1 MSVNDTLP
9 VGEMLK
15 SNLPVG
21 WNTFQSFLIDELK
34 RKPESLGVV
43 RRNFHLAAGYFSSH
57 PFNRQSVTAFFK
69 ERREKYHNKNSSL
82 NSYVKLFKNIGKAYA
97 YSHPKDDIYE
107 WLLKLTYYPVEREY
121 KDVLTTD
128 EQKMIYN
135 YHSSSR
141 SYTDPLLEARYSAIF
156 MTLGLCAMRISE
168 LCNLRWDDYLGDRLI
183 LRHTKTKESRI
194 VPLVASLSSRIDKL
208 PRYDHGYVFGSPRAA
223 AIPTRVLYELKKRC
237 QELGIKKQINNH
249 TFRRTFITD
258 AINNGEDVIRVSRIA
273 GHRNTNTTN
282 GYYYGT
288 PADLLPVVERL
299 PVAIGDATFESIK
312 TAVRRFALYFRGS
325 RFPVVMVDNEGEVG
339 FVVKKR
345 VVFGE

>member
-1 MSVNDTLP
+1 MEDAGTLP
-9 VGEMLK
+9 VGEMQK
-15 SNLPVG
+15 SNLPIG
-21 WNTFQSFLIDELK
+21 WDTFQSFLIDELK
-34 RKPESLGVV
+34 RKPDSLGVV
-43 RRNFHLAAGYFSSH
+43 RRNFMLAAGFFSSH
-57 PFNRQSVTAFFK
+57 PFTKESVNTFFK
-69 ERREKYHNKNSSL
+69 IRREKYKNKNSSL
-82 NSYVKLFKNIGKAYA
+82 NSYIKLFKNIGKAYA
-97 YSHPKDDIYE
+97 SLHPKDETYD

-121 KDVLTTD
+121 KDVLTAD
-128 EQKMIYN
+128 EQKLIFN
-135 YHSSSR
+135 YHNARRKYS
-141 SYTDPLLEARYSAIF
+141 DPALEHRYNTIY

-168 LCNLRWDDYLGDRLI
+168 LCNLKWDDYMGDRLI

-194 VPLVASLSSRIDKL
+194 VPLVASLASKIDHL
-208 PRYDHGYVFGSPRAA
+208 PRHDHGYIFGSPRGA